1 MHSLARCTSQL
12 LVFMGADQQLH
23 VEASNVLQGS
33 PYMPP
38 LPHGPGRGHSMPAE
52 GVDLR
57 VDYATEIEPHLGR
70 RLVNKPLL
78 EN

>member
-1 MHSLARCTSQL
+1 MHILALCTWQL
-12 LVFMGADQQLH
+12 LGFIGADQRLCNK
-23 VEASNVLQGS
+23 ACNMLQGS

-38 LPHGPGRGHSMPAE
+38 LPYSPGWGHSMSAE

-70 RLVNKPLL
+70 RLVNYMSSRF
-78 EN
+78 